1 MACIHIWTIE
11 HRSRLR
17 AEDVSRPKLEA
28 HILTIMVGNINGKT
42 ALTLVVA
49 VFNHGAPSI
58 VKDSKVTVQL
68 ADGKQIAATPILR
81 GPGDQELTGEPG
93 TPNVK
98 LTYNNYF
105 PDKAIERPIPQG
117 GGVSGW
123 IIYTVPDVSQE
134 ELRSINT
141 QITFEVRDINGTS
154 AIAKGNFVTG
164 AS

>member
-58 VKDSKVTVQL
+58 VKDSKAGLSPEFQ
-68 ADGKQIAATPILR
+68 ADQM
-81 GPGDQELTGEPG
+81 
-93 TPNVK
+93 
-98 LTYNNYF
+98 
-105 PDKAIERPIPQG
+105 KASSSC
-117 GGVSGW
+117 VSGGDLCGGW
-123 IIYTVPDVSQE
+123 KVLPERTWRIP
-134 ELRSINT
+134 
-141 QITFEVRDINGTS
+141 S
-154 AIAKGNFVTG
+154 ARA
-164 AS
+164 